1 MSNLRFAPLIET
13 ILKKRHFAVV
23 GASNNP
29 EKYGHKV
36 YKSLKKAG
44 YSVYPVHP
52 HEDYVDGDPA
62 YPRLD
67 NVPVKLDCVVTIV
80 PPEVTFEIVRQAGA
94 LRIPYLWMQPGSE
107 SQAAVI
113 EAHSYGIQAVYGG
126 PCIMVAVATHKV
138 AG

>member
-13 ILKKRHFAVV
+13 ILRKRNFAVV

-36 YKSLKKAG
+36 YKTLKKAG

-52 HEDYVDGDPA
+52 REEYVDGDSA

-67 NVPVKLDCVVTIV
+67 NVPVTLDCVVTVV
-80 PPEVTFEIVRQAGA
+80 PPEVTFEIVRQAGI
-94 LRIPYLWMQPGSE
+94 LRIPCLWMQPGSE

-113 EAHSYGIQAVYGG
+113 EAQAYGIQAVYGG
-126 PCIMVAVATHKV
+126 PCIMVAVAAHRV
-138 AG
+138 DG